1 MGFSRQEYWS
11 GLPCPPPEDLPH
23 PGVEPASLMSLALT
37 GRFFTTNA
45 TWESQDAMPAAHRRV
60 CEGLRS
66 ASTCFAAGETTNQ
79 SWTEW
84 GRESNLPWPPFFA
97 FREWVDVGAVYL
109 VDTWI
114 GSLSLHLNIHQFR
127 LQQAEVYV
135 AQISLQPA
143 FHMWISFSQLDIFS
157 RDLESIRWDRS
168 HLPVAIAA
176 GRQDLQAVNSGTS
189 DWSDSSFRHQVTL
202 FMNQR

>member
-1 MGFSRQEYWS
+1 
-11 GLPCPPPEDLPH
+11 
-23 PGVEPASLMSLALT
+23 MSLALT

-45 TWESQDAMPAAHRRV
+45 TWESQDTMTVAQIKV
-60 CEGLRS
+60 CEDLRS

-84 GRESNLPWPPFFA
+84 GREKNLPWPPFFA
-97 FREWVDVGAVYL
+97 FSEWVDIGAIYL

-127 LQQAEVYV
+127 FQRAEVYV

-143 FHMWISFSQLDIFS
+143 FCMWISFSQLDIFS
-157 RDLESIRWDRS
+157 RDLESIYETEVTFLWPQQLAHRS
-168 HLPVAIAA
+168 CRMSTLAPGA
-176 GRQDLQAVNSGTS
+176 
-189 DWSDSSFRHQVTL
+189 SSFRHQVTL
-202 FMNQR
+202 FVTQS